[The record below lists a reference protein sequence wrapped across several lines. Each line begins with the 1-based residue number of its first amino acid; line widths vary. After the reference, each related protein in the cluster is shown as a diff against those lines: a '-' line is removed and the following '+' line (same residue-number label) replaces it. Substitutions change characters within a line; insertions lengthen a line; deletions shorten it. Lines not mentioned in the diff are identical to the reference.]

1 MNAVPFFMP
10 IYDNQRKKVITMA
23 GSLQPIE
30 GITPSS
36 LWTTASVL
44 LGLAGI
50 AIIVFK
56 IIEFKWKYNE
66 HKQEEHAKGQK
77 PVENLDARLKNI
89 EERLDSIDDKL
100 SSDKHRLEALERQ
113 QDDADEGFKVLCKAT
128 LALLNNVLH
137 NGNGDEME
145 AAQKALQN
153 YLIDK

>member
-1 MNAVPFFMP
+1 MNV
-10 IYDNQRKKVITMA
+10 
-23 GSLQPIE
+23 QPIE
-30 GITPSS
+30 GITPSA

-56 IIEFKWKYNE
+56 IVEFRWKW
-66 HKQEEHAKGQK
+66 
-77 PVENLDARLKNI
+77 VD
-89 EERLDSIDDKL
+89 
-100 SSDKHRLEALERQ
+100 SDKRRLEALESQ
-113 QDDADEGFKVLCKAT
+113 QDDADEGFRVLCKAT

-153 YLIDK
+153 YLIEK

>member
-1 MNAVPFFMP
+1 MNV
-10 IYDNQRKKVITMA
+10 
-23 GSLQPIE
+23 QPIE
-30 GITPSS
+30 GITPSA

-50 AIIVFK
+50 AIIIFK
-56 IIEFKWKYNE
+56 IVEFRWKWTDR
-66 HKQEEHAKGQK
+66 KQSEKAKGQE

-89 EERLDSIDDKL
+89 ESRLNSIDDKL
-100 SSDKHRLEALERQ
+100 SSDKRRLEALERQ
-113 QDDADEGFKVLCKAT
+113 QDDADEGFRVLCKAT

-153 YLIDK
+153 YLIEK

>member
-1 MNAVPFFMP
+1 MNV
-10 IYDNQRKKVITMA
+10 
-23 GSLQPIE
+23 QPIE
-30 GITPSS
+30 GITPSA

-56 IIEFKWKYNE
+56 IVEFRWKWVDR
-66 HKQEEHAKGQK
+66 KQSEKKKGQA
-77 PVENLDARLKNI
+77 PVEDLDARLKSI
-89 EERLDSIDDKL
+89 ESRLNSIDEKL
-100 SSDKHRLEALERQ
+100 SSDKRRLEALESQ
-113 QDDADEGFKVLCKAT
+113 QDDADEGFRVLCKAT

-153 YLIDK
+153 YLIEK

>member
-1 MNAVPFFMP
+1 MNV
-10 IYDNQRKKVITMA
+10 
-23 GSLQPIE
+23 QPIE
-30 GITPSS
+30 GITPSA

-56 IIEFKWKYNE
+56 IVEFRWKWVDR
-66 HKQEEHAKGQK
+66 KQSEKKKGQA
-77 PVENLDARLKNI
+77 PVEDLDARLKSI
-89 EERLDSIDDKL
+89 ESRLNSIDEKL
-100 SSDKHRLEALERQ
+100 SSDKRRLEALERQ
-113 QDDADEGFKVLCKAT
+113 QDDADEGFRVLCKAT

-153 YLIDK
+153 YLIEK